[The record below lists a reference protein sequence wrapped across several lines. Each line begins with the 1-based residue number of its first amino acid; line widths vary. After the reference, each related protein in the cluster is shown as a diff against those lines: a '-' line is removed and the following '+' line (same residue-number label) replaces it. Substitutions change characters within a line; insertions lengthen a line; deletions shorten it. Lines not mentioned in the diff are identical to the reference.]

1 METPCQRPKTLEGR
15 RSDLERGKNA
25 TGSVVCFVLVFFF
38 FLNGC
43 VYLNSNK
50 TSKSLLRHRIT
61 YNRT

>member
-15 RSDLERGKNA
+15 RPDLERGKNA
-25 TGSVVCFVLVFFF
+25 TGSVVCFVLVFFS

-50 TSKSLLRHRIT
+50 TSKSLLRHQIT